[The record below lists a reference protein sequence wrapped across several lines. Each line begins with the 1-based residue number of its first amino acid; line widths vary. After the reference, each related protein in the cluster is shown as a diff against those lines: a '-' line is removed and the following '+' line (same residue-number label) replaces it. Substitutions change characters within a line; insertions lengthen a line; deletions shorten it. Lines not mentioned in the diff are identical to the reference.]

1 MSGLVDQVFCFQFHW
16 VNETL
21 HSDDEDA
28 NKITTNV
35 VTDKVAFN
43 PLSDAERAPEEE
55 KNPLG
60 DDELEKEAV
69 NEEEALLETA
79 SAPSEQPPF
88 VNEVREEEE
97 RPGQAR
103 QQDTVIASDNPL
115 GDIDDPMSDKTEVTK
130 SSQPDSASED
140 PFSEGKVGGG
150 SLISEEDLLT
160 GPAHNLD
167 DSQYKADY
175 VDPNLEDIFK

>member
-1 MSGLVDQVFCFQFHW
+1 MLLILFNPQFQW

-21 HSDDEDA
+21 HSDDDDA
-28 NKITTNV
+28 NKMTGDVINN
-35 VTDKVAFN
+35 KIAFN
-43 PLSDAERAPEEE
+43 PLADTEGVPDEE

-60 DDELEKEAV
+60 DDELEKETV

-88 VNEVREEEE
+88 VNECREEEDK
-97 RPGQAR
+97 R
-103 QQDTVIASDNPL
+103 QPREPDSVIESDNPL
-115 GDIDDPMSDKTEVTK
+115 GDIDDPMSDKTDASK
-130 SSQPDSASED
+130 SSPEDSASD
-140 PFSEGKVGGG
+140 PFSEDQSKVGSG
-150 SLISEEDLLT
+150 LISEEDLLT